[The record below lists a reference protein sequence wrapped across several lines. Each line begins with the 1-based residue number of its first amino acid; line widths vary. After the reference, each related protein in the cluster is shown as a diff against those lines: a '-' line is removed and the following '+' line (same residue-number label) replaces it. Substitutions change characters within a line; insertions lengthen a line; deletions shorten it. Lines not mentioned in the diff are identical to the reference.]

1 MKRSETIIIESVLYQ
16 DLFGTNP
23 SLAKEYGT
31 TEITI
36 QFLKKKKEL
45 VDFMSYDARKDIF
58 RCYEIKVSM
67 NDFRS
72 KAAKSWYGNYNY
84 LVLSRDLYMQ
94 QSLENWKEPVP
105 KHVGIIFVN
114 VDAEYKHKKVVKR
127 PEYIDVP
134 KEEKELLKRSLI
146 RTLFYQNDKNRKKE

>member
-1 MKRSETIIIESVLYQ
+1 MKRSETIIIENVLYQ
-16 DLFGTNP
+16 DLFGANP

-31 TEITI
+31 TEVTI
-36 QFLKKKKEL
+36 QRKKQKREL
-45 VDFMSYDARKDIF
+45 VDFMSYDPRKDIF

-67 NDFRS
+67 NDFHS

-84 LVLSRDLYMQ
+84 LVLSRELYMQ
-94 QSLENWKEPVP
+94 QSLEEWKEQVP

-114 VDAEYKHKKVVKR
+114 VDVEYKHKKVVKR
-127 PEYIDVP
+127 PEYIDIP

>member
-36 QFLKKKKEL
+36 QFPKKKKEL

-72 KAAKSWYGNYNY
+72 KAAK
-84 LVLSRDLYMQ
+84 LQ
-94 QSLENWKEPVP
+94 
-105 KHVGIIFVN
+105 
-114 VDAEYKHKKVVKR
+114 
-127 PEYIDVP
+127 
-134 KEEKELLKRSLI
+134 LLSLI
-146 RTLFYQNDKNRKKE
+146 KRLIYAAVIRKMERTGSETCWNHFC

>member
-31 TEITI
+31 TEVTI
-36 QFLKKKKEL
+36 QFPKKKKEL

-67 NDFRS
+67 NDFHS

-94 QSLENWKEPVP
+94 QSLEKWKEQVP

-114 VDAEYKHKKVVKR
+114 ADAEYKHKKVVKR
-127 PEYIDVP
+127 PEYIDWSYV
-134 KEEKELLKRSLI
+134 KI
-146 RTLFYQNDKNRKKE
+146 

>member
-1 MKRSETIIIESVLYQ
+1 
-16 DLFGTNP
+16 
-23 SLAKEYGT
+23 
-31 TEITI
+31 
-36 QFLKKKKEL
+36 
-45 VDFMSYDARKDIF
+45 MSYDARKDIF

-94 QSLENWKEPVP
+94 QSLEKWKEQVP

>member
-1 MKRSETIIIESVLYQ
+1 MKRSETIIIESILYRN
-16 DLFGTNP
+16 LFGTNP

-31 TEITI
+31 TEVTI
-36 QFLKKKKEL
+36 QFPKKKKEL
-45 VDFMSYDARKDIF
+45 VDFMSYDVRKDIF

-94 QSLENWKEPVP
+94 QSLEKWKEQVP

-114 VDAEYKHKKVVKR
+114 VDAEYKHKEVVKR
-127 PEYIDVP
+127 PEYIDIP